1 LFDEELTAER
11 FAGFAHISMF
21 RRGIA
26 RGPIDTALNAL
37 GLERR
42 VAVIAPSFHAAMY
55 ALPDS
60 DLILPVPKEA
70 LFNVLRLGLKA
81 VQLTPWT
88 TNPPCP

>member
-1 LFDEELTAER
+1 
-11 FAGFAHISMF
+11 
-21 RRGIA
+21 
-26 RGPIDTALNAL
+26 
-37 GLERR
+37 
-42 VAVIAPSFHAAMY
+42 VIAPSFHAAMY